1 MDNRGPLF
9 TLLAVA
15 VLFFVLLGINVSK
28 RVEPARQAA
37 SPPTVVVPTATTT
50 TTAAGSAT
58 TTSATAAFPAEAS
71 YVGRTT
77 KGDASIAI
85 TVKGGKAVAYLCDG
99 RKTEAWLQGTATN
112 GVLSLQGRGGAQLT
126 GEVAGERVSGTVS
139 TGGAE
144 WSFTASSARAP
155 AGLYRANAAV
165 SGVPSKIGWI
175 VQPDGS
181 EVGILNRN
189 GAVEPAPPLGPG
201 VSTVILE
208 QGARLPVEHVTGD
221 SGTG

>member
-1 MDNRGPLF
+1 VDNRGPLL

-15 VLFFVLLGINVSK
+15 VLFFVLLGINMSK
-28 RVEPARQAA
+28 RVEPARQAV

-50 TTAAGSAT
+50 TAGSTA
-58 TTSATAAFPAEAS
+58 TTSAAAAFPAEAA

-77 KGDASIAI
+77 RGDASIAI
-85 TVKGGKAVAYLCDG
+85 TVKGDKAVAYLCDG
-99 RKTEAWLQGTATN
+99 RTTEAWLQGTATN
-112 GVLSLQGRGGAQLT
+112 GVLSLQGRGGARLT
-126 GEVAGERVSGTVS
+126 GRVAGEQVSGTVS

-144 WSFTASSARAP
+144 WSFTASPAKAP
-155 AGLYRANAAV
+155 AGLYRANAPV
-165 SGVPSKIGWI
+165 NGVPGKIGWI

-189 GAVEPAPPLGPG
+189 GAVEPAPTLDPG
-201 VSTVILE
+201 ASTVVLE
-208 QGARLPVEHVTGD
+208 QGAKVPVEHVTGD